1 MKVGIIIIVLKI
13 LMIMVVTM
21 VVMAIIRMVKIKQM
35 VVVILIVP
43 MILMVVMVR
52 ENLIVY
58 RYIHICSS
66 AFYCYFTL
74 IFLVTF
80 SHCGLFAVAHF
91 ATKF

>member
-1 MKVGIIIIVLKI
+1 MRVGIIIIVLNI

-21 VVMAIIRMVKIKQM
+21 VVMAIIRMVKIKPM

-43 MILMVVMVR
+43 MLLMVVMVR
-52 ENLIVY
+52 EKLIV
-58 RYIHICSS
+58 YIHICIS

-74 IFLVTF
+74 IFLVNF

-91 ATKF
+91 AATF